1 MSQKTIE
8 FKKQRE
14 LGDIIT
20 DTFKFLRQNFK
31 PLFKAIFK
39 ITGPV
44 FVILLFAIGYYSY
57 LGMDILQNP
66 FFGDNEDVDVEM
78 YFIALFILFS
88 SLLAFYVLLYGTVLN
103 YIKSYIRNS
112 GMVDNTEVF
121 QGVKNDFGSML
132 AIMIVSGIITIF
144 GLLLCVLP
152 GIYVWVPLSLAP
164 AMLVFARTSIAD
176 SISYAF
182 SLIKDNWWSTFFTLF
197 VLTLLVYLIGMIF
210 QFPMMIY
217 MFIKAFTISQQ
228 GSAANPAELI
238 DWVYVFFNVI
248 SSLFQYLLSVIL
260 IVASAF
266 IYHHLD
272 EKKNAT
278 GSYERISNLG
288 SYK

>member
-103 YIKSYIRNS
+103 FIKSYIRNS
-112 GMVDNTEVF
+112 GVVDNTEVF

-288 SYK
+288 S

>member
-288 SYK
+288 S

>member
-66 FFGDNEDVDVEM
+66 FFGDNEDIDVEM

-103 YIKSYIRNS
+103 YIKSYIRNL
-112 GMVDNTEVF
+112 GVVDNTEVF

-132 AIMIVSGIITIF
+132 AIMIVSGTITIF

-288 SYK
+288 S

>member
-78 YFIALFILFS
+78 YLIAIFILFS

-176 SISYAF
+176 SISYSF
-182 SLIKDNWWSTFFTLF
+182 SLIQDNWWITFFTLF

-238 DWVYVFFNVI
+238 DWVYVLFNVI

-288 SYK
+288 S

>member
-1 MSQKTIE
+1 MSKKTIE

-66 FFGDNEDVDVEM
+66 FFGDNEDIDVEM

-288 SYK
+288 S

>member
-112 GMVDNTEVF
+112 GVVDNTEVF

-288 SYK
+288 S

>member
-66 FFGDNEDVDVEM
+66 FFGDNEDIDVEM

-103 YIKSYIRNS
+103 YIKSYIRNL
-112 GMVDNTEVF
+112 GVVDNTEVF

-132 AIMIVSGIITIF
+132 AIMIVSGTITIF

-217 MFIKAFTISQQ
+217 MFIKAFIISQQ

-288 SYK
+288 S

>member
-1 MSQKTIE
+1 MSQTTIE

-20 DTFKFLRQNFK
+20 DTFKFIRQNFK

-44 FVILLFAIGYYSY
+44 FVILLFAIGFYSY
-57 LGMDILQNP
+57 LGMDILENP
-66 FFGDNEDVDVEM
+66 FFSDTVEGNIEM
-78 YFIALFILFS
+78 YLISLFILFS

-103 YIKSYIRNS
+103 YIKSYIKNS
-112 GMVDNTEVF
+112 GIVDDTEIF
-121 QGVKNDFGSML
+121 QGVKNDFGSIL
-132 AIMIVSGIITIF
+132 GLLILVGFITLF

-152 GIYVWVPLSLAP
+152 GVYVWVPLSLAP
-164 AMLVFARTSIAD
+164 AMMVFARTSILD
-176 SISYAF
+176 SVSYSF
-182 SLIKDNWWSTFFTLF
+182 SLILDNWWSTFFSLF
-197 VLTLLVYLIGMIF
+197 VITLLVYIIGMIF

-217 MFIKAFTISQQ
+217 MFIKAFTISQE

-248 SSLFQYLLSVIL
+248 SSLFQYLLSVVV

-266 IYHHLD
+266 IYFHLD

-288 SYK
+288 T